1 MFRMCKQSD
10 PTTCSGGLKTHTQY
24 VWNTTKAQQ
33 NFILAAEKE
42 SRLKCVIV
50 QYIFY
55 CVQFILVVEFNV
67 CWRKNELNM
76 KKNGKMEFCV
86 FAQQKQLNFDEK
98 VLIGKGQHV
107 EHH

>member
-1 MFRMCKQSD
+1 MS
-10 PTTCSGGLKTHTQY
+10 
-24 VWNTTKAQQ
+24 VE
-33 NFILAAEKE
+33 EKM
-42 SRLKCVIV
+42 
-50 QYIFY
+50 
-55 CVQFILVVEFNV
+55 N
-67 CWRKNELNM
+67 WTW